1 MRSFRVVSTLASS
14 NPRIRTISAMVS
26 FLLFFELLLS
36 SFLFSGSAHAATIT
50 HAELNPAPSPTL
62 QIVPHR
68 DLVLR
73 FNEPVL
79 RGTGQIKLWERL
91 AGGGLASQPADT
103 IDVSDTARVQM
114 EQILNS
120 GTVVGMNVII
130 RLDPSKLTVN
140 KAYTVEIPSG
150 AFYGKNSNLP
160 YVGITGPDDW
170 YFTIKSFNIVP
181 ASRVPANEQTFVEAD
196 NPISLE
202 FSFGETVQKGTGF
215 IHVRRKNDDVIV
227 QAINVTSSAVSID
240 SVSNVVS
247 VSLAKLA
254 HGTEYY
260 VTIDRGAFVDQ
271 FGNPFAGISDK
282 NVWTFATEP
291 PLDTTKPKAVSY
303 TPPVNGTLGN
313 LQGALAIEFD
323 EPVFAAGGF
332 IYIYKNTSGQPLF
345 CAIPVQSSAVV
356 VNGKTV
362 QISPSGYGCGAF
374 ENNAQYLVKIGGD
387 VFRDASGNYF
397 DGISNWIFR
406 VSQDKT
412 APAVSSYSP
421 AQGSTNVSV
430 ATKTFSIIFNEPVRI
445 VSVSDSAFLFRSD
458 SPTSRS
464 PLALAVDSSNNRKV
478 NLTYSGANLAANT
491 QYSITIPAGAIQD
504 LAGNAFPGI
513 LGQYQWTFRTGSGG
527 TAPVLERA
535 EMDGSSAIVLIFN
548 VTLST
553 AHVPNAGNFYVTVN
567 GAYRQ
572 VTGVTVS
579 QNRVRLT
586 LASAVSSGQTVR
598 VSYSQDLYSEDRHLR
613 SVDGQK
619 VAAFTD
625 RAVSGVG
632 QSGSLRPVSG
642 TVYGNTI
649 ILNFNRP
656 LASLASNAYLQFSVK
671 VGDQTAAVT
680 GASASGDV
688 LSLTIYPSVS
698 SGAAVSV
705 SYTPGA
711 NPVRDEDGN
720 YVAAFTDFYVA
731 NPNDL
736 QPPQLTGATASGTK
750 VTLVYN
756 EGLNTG
762 MIPLPSNYSVVASNR
777 TIPVTMVTVTGNK
790 VELTLSSSLTAGE
803 IVRVTYTPGSSFLAD
818 LSGNAAPALSGY
830 QVTAVG
836 GSTAKAQLSS
846 ATVNG
851 SQLTLNYSAALNM
864 GVVPQTS
871 QYTVTADNALV
882 AVTSVTV
889 SGSQVV
895 LTLAS
900 PVRAGQTVRVS
911 YSNSGL
917 SLQDAQNNVLD
928 SFSGIVAIN
937 ATSTVNIGL
946 DYAAADAQKGLV
958 LNNLA
963 VTTGTGRTITGTSAI
978 KYTVDE
984 AKLTGAFNAVRSQPG
999 GIPRRVVFQV
1009 PSAQPGAIVALPAS
1023 AWLSAANTVTNG
1035 AFVVEYGGHM
1045 FELPLKAISP
1055 SKITGGIPPG
1065 AQIVIKIEA
1074 VPASSFSSAL
1084 SRQGATLVGS
1094 PVEFGVYIASGAGE
1108 TQVTEF
1114 DAYAR
1119 RAIAVGSSTQVSANL
1134 TVVRY
1139 DPETGELAHVPTRI
1153 DRSGPQPVLT
1163 FMRKGTS
1170 IYMAVRKT
1178 SASFADMARHWA
1190 KSDVEL
1196 LSAKFIVDAKTGQ
1209 NFAPQEAVTRA
1220 DFAKFIA
1227 RGLGLSSDRAAAAR
1241 FRDVGV
1247 NHAYASYIGA
1257 ASKAGI
1263 VQGDTDGRFRPN
1275 DPITREEMAAMMMR
1289 AIAYA
1294 ERQVS
1299 MATSALN
1306 KFEDRGRISN
1316 WAVSSVAGA
1325 VNAGIIKG
1333 VTETRFEPKNNA
1345 TRAEAAVMI
1354 KRMLEYVGFLES

>member
-1 MRSFRVVSTLASS
+1 
-14 NPRIRTISAMVS
+14 
-26 FLLFFELLLS
+26 
-36 SFLFSGSAHAATIT
+36 
-50 HAELNPAPSPTL
+50 
-62 QIVPHR
+62 
-68 DLVLR
+68 
-73 FNEPVL
+73 
-79 RGTGQIKLWERL
+79 
-91 AGGGLASQPADT
+91 
-103 IDVSDTARVQM
+103 
-114 EQILNS
+114 
-120 GTVVGMNVII
+120 
-130 RLDPSKLTVN
+130 
-140 KAYTVEIPSG
+140 
-150 AFYGKNSNLP
+150 
-160 YVGITGPDDW
+160 
-170 YFTIKSFNIVP
+170 
-181 ASRVPANEQTFVEAD
+181 
-196 NPISLE
+196 
-202 FSFGETVQKGTGF
+202 
-215 IHVRRKNDDVIV
+215 
-227 QAINVTSSAVSID
+227 
-240 SVSNVVS
+240 
-247 VSLAKLA
+247 
-254 HGTEYY
+254 
-260 VTIDRGAFVDQ
+260 
-271 FGNPFAGISDK
+271 
-282 NVWTFATEP
+282 
-291 PLDTTKPKAVSY
+291 
-303 TPPVNGTLGN
+303 
-313 LQGALAIEFD
+313 
-323 EPVFAAGGF
+323 
-332 IYIYKNTSGQPLF
+332 
-345 CAIPVQSSAVV
+345 
-356 VNGKTV
+356 
-362 QISPSGYGCGAF
+362 
-374 ENNAQYLVKIGGD
+374 
-387 VFRDASGNYF
+387 
-397 DGISNWIFR
+397 
-406 VSQDKT
+406 
-412 APAVSSYSP
+412 
-421 AQGSTNVSV
+421 
-430 ATKTFSIIFNEPVRI
+430 
-445 VSVSDSAFLFRSD
+445 
-458 SPTSRS
+458 
-464 PLALAVDSSNNRKV
+464 
-478 NLTYSGANLAANT
+478 
-491 QYSITIPAGAIQD
+491 
-504 LAGNAFPGI
+504 
-513 LGQYQWTFRTGSGG
+513 
-527 TAPVLERA
+527 
-535 EMDGSSAIVLIFN
+535 
-548 VTLST
+548 
-553 AHVPNAGNFYVTVN
+553 
-567 GAYRQ
+567 
-572 VTGVTVS
+572 
-579 QNRVRLT
+579 
-586 LASAVSSGQTVR
+586 
-598 VSYSQDLYSEDRHLR
+598 
-613 SVDGQK
+613 
-619 VAAFTD
+619 
-625 RAVSGVG
+625 
-632 QSGSLRPVSG
+632 
-642 TVYGNTI
+642 
-649 ILNFNRP
+649 
-656 LASLASNAYLQFSVK
+656 
-671 VGDQTAAVT
+671 
-680 GASASGDV
+680 
-688 LSLTIYPSVS
+688 
-698 SGAAVSV
+698 
-705 SYTPGA
+705 
-711 NPVRDEDGN
+711 
-720 YVAAFTDFYVA
+720 
-731 NPNDL
+731 
-736 QPPQLTGATASGTK
+736 
-750 VTLVYN
+750 
-756 EGLNTG
+756 
-762 MIPLPSNYSVVASNR
+762 
-777 TIPVTMVTVTGNK
+777 
-790 VELTLSSSLTAGE
+790 
-803 IVRVTYTPGSSFLAD
+803 
-818 LSGNAAPALSGY
+818 
-830 QVTAVG
+830 
-836 GSTAKAQLSS
+836 
-846 ATVNG
+846 
-851 SQLTLNYSAALNM
+851 
-864 GVVPQTS
+864 
-871 QYTVTADNALV
+871 
-882 AVTSVTV
+882 VTSVTV